1 MIAVK
6 PERIIKIQLV
16 ICLKLLKKIS
26 RFNGKP
32 VESLSKT
39 VLCQVDFENF
49 ELIFE
54 ANSDGLG
61 RLKDGLSRLKDGLSR
76 LEMAQNV
83 QN

>member
-1 MIAVK
+1 MITVK
-6 PERIIKIQLV
+6 PERIIRIQV
-16 ICLKLLKKIS
+16 IICLKLLKKIF

-54 ANSDGLG
+54 ANS
-61 RLKDGLSRLKDGLSR
+61 
-76 LEMAQNV
+76 
-83 QN
+83 